1 MLILD
6 QEQIKQKTK
15 RLAIEILE
23 RNYGE
28 KCIYLAGI
36 NSNGLNFAKNI
47 GLYAKKHTSCEI
59 RYINIKVNAA
69 NPIKEPV
76 TINIDEKDLK
86 DAVIIIVDDV
96 ANTGRTLFY
105 GFQPLLKT
113 LAKKVEIAVLV
124 DRKHKNFPV
133 HTNYVGLSLATTM
146 HENIEVRLKG
156 VDEKSVHLV

>member
-28 KCIYLAGI
+28 KEIYLAGI
-36 NSNGLNFAKNI
+36 NSNGLKFAKNL
-47 GLYAKKHTSCEI
+47 GFYAKRNTDAEI
-59 RYINIKVNAA
+59 HYLNIRVNAA
-69 NPIKEPV
+69 NPLAEDVILDIDKESLRNKV
-76 TINIDEKDLK
+76 
-86 DAVIIIVDDV
+86 VVIVDDV

-105 GFQPLLKT
+105 GFKPLLET

-124 DRKHKNFPV
+124 DRKHKNFPISP
-133 HTNYVGLSLATTM
+133 NYVGLALATTM
-146 HENIEVRLKG
+146 GENIEVRLQG
-156 VDEKSVHLV
+156 ADERSVHLV